1 MARRATDV
9 VYYIYDSKNNL
20 DCMYNTLMNVTG
32 CSSLDKHSIRAIVPG
47 EVFEPDASNEE
58 TREET
63 ERTLINILVYLQYIS
78 GPNNSRSLPTDIN
91 IGDYVKYFDNGF
103 AENIPAFVNV
113 ISEAKFAIIYFQLFL
128 TNGKDDTH
136 FVPIVRLDDNW
147 IVMGGE
153 HRSEMRVIRHD
164 ELPNVLFTENGRTRL
179 TEHCQKPF
187 GATALFQA
195 HPGGFCI
202 VPLHFGPKQR
212 NDYRGMPQK
221 EVNKIIGWPCL
232 QGTHTR
238 MAKNHGYIFKTMAG
252 IKSLWDV

>member
-1 MARRATDV
+1 MARRAADV
-9 VYYIYDSKNNL
+9 VYYVYDSKNNP

-63 ERTLINILVYLQYIS
+63 ERTLINILVYLQYI
-78 GPNNSRSLPTDIN
+78 
-91 IGDYVKYFDNGF
+91 
-103 AENIPAFVNV
+103 
-113 ISEAKFAIIYFQLFL
+113 
-128 TNGKDDTH
+128 
-136 FVPIVRLDDNW
+136 
-147 IVMGGE
+147 
-153 HRSEMRVIRHD
+153 
-164 ELPNVLFTENGRTRL
+164 
-179 TEHCQKPF
+179 
-187 GATALFQA
+187 
-195 HPGGFCI
+195 

-238 MAKNHGYIFKTMAG
+238 MAKNHGYIIKTMAG